1 MSPGA
6 AGAPWGSEFSFF
18 FSGGIPLCYLSL
30 APSATPGCARA
41 HAHCA
46 STGCSLGAAL
56 PAAVRGQHPHPLVSE
71 VLLGEVCPPLS
82 LLHGCCSL
90 CPEGTLPTA
99 FSCAVIYEDAKPAP
113 TPGPPLFA
121 SSIEGREAGACC
133 PCSLCPGPPP
143 ARSRV
148 TQSLQYFSAWLHFRC
163 FSKVLRNSVHH
174 VPVIRRLSSPEQT
187 HRLKV
192 CASVLWGPCR
202 FGFQWCCWLVSVG
215 ALKWLWLKTLPRGW
229 GCSCGSQWEASRS
242 LDGAV

>member
-1 MSPGA
+1 MLRGPRGARSSHSFSPEA
-6 AGAPWGSEFSFF
+6 SLCVISRWF
-18 FSGGIPLCYLSL
+18 PLPLLAVQGHMLTAHLLGTRLGLLSL
-30 APSATPGCARA
+30 RQSGV
-41 HAHCA
+41 
-46 STGCSLGAAL
+46 ST
-56 PAAVRGQHPHPLVSE
+56 HPHPLVSE

>member
-1 MSPGA
+1 MLRGPHGARSSHSFSPEASLCVIFRWLPLPLLAVQGHMLTAHLLGA
-6 AGAPWGSEFSFF
+6 RLG
-18 FSGGIPLCYLSL
+18 LLSL
-30 APSATPGCARA
+30 RQSGVSTHIPWSRRSFWEKSVRPSASSMGAVPFAPRA
-41 HAHCA
+41 L
-46 STGCSLGAAL
+46 SPPPSPAL
-56 PAAVRGQHPHPLVSE
+56 SFMKMQSQPPH
-71 VLLGEVCPPLS
+71 
-82 LLHGCCSL
+82 
-90 CPEGTLPTA
+90 
-99 FSCAVIYEDAKPAP
+99 P

-163 FSKVLRNSVHH
+163 FLKVLRNSVHH

-229 GCSCGSQWEASRS
+229 GRSCGSQWEASRS